1 MLLAIAIAAATYVH
15 AHDIAVH
22 EDGADKKY
30 HVNDTLKVRPKG
42 SQTIT
47 FSLSIAGSNASSCTL
62 KGTATKVGDDFEYS
76 ETLAAFDDH
85 PKCVLQIAVDDKHA
99 MVTDVGD
106 VCRRGYCGA
115 QATIGRTEFKR
126 RAASKK
132 QR

>member
-1 MLLAIAIAAATYVH
+1 MLLAIAIAAVTYVH

-30 HVNDTLKVRPKG
+30 HVNDTLRITAQKD
-42 SQTIT
+42 QTIK

-62 KGTATKVGDDFEYS
+62 KGTATKVADHFEHS
-76 ETLAAFDDH
+76 ETLATFDDH
-85 PKCVLQIAVDDKHA
+85 PKCVLQIEFDDNHAV
-99 MVTDVGD
+99 VTDVGD

-126 RAASKK
+126 RAAPKKK
-132 QR
+132 Q